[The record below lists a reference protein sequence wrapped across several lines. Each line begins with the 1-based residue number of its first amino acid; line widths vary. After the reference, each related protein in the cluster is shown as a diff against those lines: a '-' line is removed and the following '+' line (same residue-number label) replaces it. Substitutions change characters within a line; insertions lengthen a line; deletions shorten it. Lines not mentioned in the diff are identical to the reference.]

1 MVHLNRNSSGIRTKF
16 KRRRLLDE
24 EDDYIEPE
32 PESEQNDG
40 FTTGKSRKDSK
51 IQKRNNLVW
60 EKAFKSLSETIFSIK
75 TMIQIWSYE
84 LCPLSLTTMKEFY
97 EDGKYYGRVAIGF
110 LERLSTVPSL
120 LFRFGKYLYQ
130 GHWQNWSWT
139 RRIFITVWFICQLAC
154 FWQKYQAGILFFTIS
169 LLILITTVG
178 LDHGEIAEGSV
189 SAYSVFNKGCQRLLG
204 TYNVEEWERLIRH
217 TPPAE

>member
-1 MVHLNRNSSGIRTKF
+1 MVHLNRNSSARRKI
-16 KRRRLLDE
+16 KRRRLLDD

-32 PESEQNDG
+32 TESVLNNNS
-40 FTTGKSRKDSK
+40 TTGKSRKDD
-51 IQKRNNLVW
+51 RNLVW
-60 EKAFKSLSETIFSIK
+60 EKAFKSIRESIFFIK
-75 TMIQIWSYE
+75 IMIQIWAYE

-110 LERLSTVPSL
+110 LERLSTVPLL

-178 LDHGEIAEGSV
+178 LDHGEVAEGSI